1 MQQDAT
7 GTHIGAPVV
16 AQVVLVL
23 VVGTIVLLNVV
34 IVICMAL
41 IPGKPLK
48 QMIKGKT
55 TAMEI
60 AGGVDKNL
68 G

>member
-1 MQQDAT
+1 M
-7 GTHIGAPVV
+7 
-16 AQVVLVL
+16 
-23 VVGTIVLLNVV
+23 LLNVV

-41 IPGKPLK
+41 IPGNPLK
-48 QMIKGKT
+48 QMIKEKT